1 MPHPAVLQLQAI
13 GMHRFLPLRTL
24 SRAPTASAPDVA
36 GSLAPI
42 LTSSAVGAAS
52 CPMTEHGVA
61 QSVMQRQPVALAIWQ
76 RQDSLAHRYL
86 TQPSSDRYAARSP
99 CVAALTRTEVARVHE
114 KDTKRSKVESATLNL
129 HDSCFIT

>member
-24 SRAPTASAPDVA
+24 SRSPTASAPDVA

-52 CPMTEHGVA
+52 CPMTEHGAA
-61 QSVMQRQPVALAIWQ
+61 QSVMQRQPAALAIWQ
-76 RQDSLAHRYL
+76 RQDTLAHRYL
-86 TQPSSDRYAARSP
+86 GAALVGQIGGARSP
-99 CVAALTRTEVARVHE
+99 CVVAPLLGQKSRACTRRT
-114 KDTKRSKVESATLNL
+114 RSVRRWSRLR
-129 HDSCFIT
+129 